1 MINVAILA
9 VSSAAAAG
17 RALDASGPAVR
28 DCLPKDTFTVREHM
42 VLEEDKTLIQTILEK
57 WCKPESDIQL
67 VVTTG
72 GTGVAPIDVTP
83 EAVTPLLHTL
93 IPGIPEAIRL
103 AALQK
108 SPRAMLSRGV
118 AGIRN
123 QTLVVSVQGNPRFAR
138 EAMQV
143 ILPALKH
150 AVALITAEETREAA

>member
-9 VSSAAAAG
+9 VNSAAATG
-17 RALDASGPAVR
+17 KALDVSGSAIR
-28 DCLPKDTFTVREHM
+28 DCLPKDTFAVQEHM
-42 VLEEDKTLIQTILEK
+42 VLEEDKALIQTILEK
-57 WCKPESDIQL
+57 WCKPDSNIQL

-83 EAVTPLLHTL
+83 EAVTPLLDTL

-103 AALQK
+103 AALQN

-150 AVALITAEETREAA
+150 AVSLINSSQAQEAA